1 MRIDDIKT
9 FLVSNL
15 ATYIAAL
22 STVDVPLVAI
32 PAGSMF
38 VSEPHEIVGKVTLLL
53 LEGDEQIEQLTLN
66 TREVTLPVTAIVE
79 TTGAT
84 EATAAAQAV
93 AYGQA
98 LLNCL
103 KSCSDFYR
111 VTARENY
118 VGIEAKRDIKGTRLE
133 LEFTYTEAI

>member
-9 FLVSNL
+9 FLVANL
-15 ATYIAAL
+15 AKDIAAL
-22 STVDVPLVAI
+22 STTEVPLVSI

-38 VSEPHEIVGKVTLLL
+38 VSEPHEIVGKVTLIL

-66 TREVTLPVTAIVE
+66 TREVTLPVTAIIE

-84 EATAAAQAV
+84 EATAAAQSV

-103 KSCSDFYR
+103 KTCADFSR
-111 VTARENY
+111 VTERENY

-133 LEFTYTEAI
+133 LEFIYTEAI

>member
-9 FLVSNL
+9 FLVANL

-32 PAGSMF
+32 PAGSIF

-103 KSCSDFYR
+103 KNCADFSR

-118 VGIEAKRDIKGTRLE
+118 VGIEAKRDIKGTRLD
-133 LEFTYTEAI
+133 LEFVYTEAI